1 MLREAGAMRERG
13 AVHEDVTLACVA
25 NPSLEGAARDP
36 TARLRAKLDAG
47 AEMVVTQPAAA
58 PATSRMWW
66 DAVRSRSIHRECD
79 VVFGVAYLASW
90 RSVRFW
96 QRLCGLCDP
105 QAGDVGAGAEESD
118 EVARLWEETER
129 TMDAKTFEEW
139 RDERL
144 DLAIAAVLAD
154 EDAHG
159 VHLMPVTEEGYGAVA
174 RVADA
179 IGALARPP
187 SGAAREG

>member
-1 MLREAGAMRERG
+1 MG
-13 AVHEDVTLACVA
+13 
-25 NPSLEGAARDP
+25 
-36 TARLRAKLDAG
+36 
-47 AEMVVTQPAAA
+47 
-58 PATSRMWW
+58 
-66 DAVRSRSIHRECD
+66 
-79 VVFGVAYLASW
+79 
-90 RSVRFW
+90 
-96 QRLCGLCDP
+96 
-105 QAGDVGAGAEESD
+105 GAGAEESD

-129 TMDAKTFEEW
+129 TMDLKTFQEW

-144 DLAIAAVLAD
+144 DLAVAAVLAD